1 MENGLLIGQ
10 LSQRVGVPTPTIRY
24 YEQLGILDPAQR
36 DRAGSRIY
44 FKADEQRLR
53 FVKKAKRFGLSLNEI
68 KQLIDIR
75 STGRPPCDDFKQML
89 QQHITQLD
97 QHLEELL
104 EVRAEL
110 KAKYEQI
117 DTLLVN
123 SDSVPSE
130 ENCNGKICGLIE
142 NDS

>member
-36 DRAGSRIY
+36 NHAGYRIY
-44 FKADEQRLR
+44 FQADEQRLH
-53 FVKKAKRFGLSLNEI
+53 FVQNAKRFGLSLDEI
-68 KQLIDIR
+68 KELIEIR
-75 STGRPPCDDFKQML
+75 STGKPPCKDFKQML

-110 KAKYEQI
+110 QAKYEQI
-117 DTLLVN
+117 ETLLV
-123 SDSVPSE
+123 DSSPYPSE
-130 ENCNGKICGLIE
+130 ETCNGKICGLIE